1 MDKYTLKTVFQKR
14 FLGLV
19 WRMEVDTAGQVLA
32 VETRDKD
39 GIPSFSAFAY
49 TSGAS
54 LIHELPYGD
63 RNWTLAGIADHKLI
77 LRAFGDD
84 SPNSAGIACID
95 ATTGEVLWE
104 QFQYTLLAVGERQL
118 RVRHRS
124 VAGGYEQYVDLATGN
139 LTQFN
144 NWGDK
149 PMPPDM
155 VLPQRY
161 VGDIP
166 AVLAGYPVHGDL
178 FYCQIG
184 PKGIWAFHEID
195 EDRYRVR
202 LVISTGLTVLADE
215 IVLSGLAKMAPEL
228 FFMIGQQLFLIGDNK
243 REIVS
248 YLV

>member
-1 MDKYTLKTVFQKR
+1 MDKYTLKTAFQKR

-19 WRMEVDTAGQVLA
+19 WRIEVDTDQGVLA

-39 GIPSFSAFAY
+39 GIPSFSAFRY
-49 TSGAS
+49 TNGAP
-54 LIHELPYGD
+54 LIHELPYGG
-63 RNWTLAGIADHKLI
+63 RNWTLAGITDSKLI

-95 ATTGEVLWE
+95 ALTGKVLWE
-104 QFQYTLLAVGERQL
+104 QFQYTLLAVGMRQL
-118 RVRHRS
+118 RARHRS
-124 VAGGYEQYVDLATGN
+124 FASGYEQYVDLADGN

-144 NWGDK
+144 NSGDK
-149 PMPPDM
+149 PTASDI
-155 VLPQRY
+155 VIPQQY
-161 VGDIP
+161 TSDIP
-166 AVLAGYPVHGDL
+166 AVLADYPVHGDL
-178 FYCQIG
+178 FHCQIG
-184 PKGIWAFHEID
+184 PKSIWTFHEMD
-195 EDRYRVR
+195 HENYCVR

-215 IVLSGLAKMAPEL
+215 IVLSGLSKMVPEL